1 MSLLSESIKSLLE
14 SPLPDD
20 WDHDVY
26 SPRSS
31 FAEKVRYATQM
42 AQKVGT
48 GSSRV
53 AFVIDYQ
60 GRKTVLKIAKNNKG
74 LVQNS
79 IESQTFGDWMIQKLG
94 LFIPMIDYDEKNN
107 RPFWIHTEFAEKAT
121 AAHIKN
127 ACGGSLNDLVAYAQ
141 EFHGMRRTAWG
152 GDSSKIIPESELAE
166 DFVDYVGNYS
176 PELGDYTRLANW
188 GIYKGRPV
196 IIDAGFN
203 EETKMLYIR

>member
-1 MSLLSESIKSLLE
+1 MSLLSESIKTLME

-20 WDHDVY
+20 WDQSVY

-42 AQKVGT
+42 AQEVGT

-60 GRKTVLKIAKNNKG
+60 GRKTVLKIAKNIKG
-74 LVQNS
+74 LRQNDV
-79 IESQTFGDWMIQKLG
+79 ESQVFGDWYLNKLE
-94 LFIPMIDYDEKNN
+94 LFIPMIDYDEKNPS
-107 RPFWIHTEFAEKAT
+107 PFWIHTEFANKAT
-121 AAHIKN
+121 AAQIKN
-127 ACGGSLNDLVAYAQ
+127 ACGGSLSDLVAYAQ
-141 EFHGMRRTAWG
+141 EYHGMRKTIWS
-152 GDSSKIIPESELAE
+152 GDASKINPDSELAE
-166 DFVDYVGNYS
+166 AFTDYVGNYS

-188 GIYKGRPV
+188 GIYKGKPV

-203 EETKMLYIR
+203 EETKTLYMR